1 MKFSI
6 LLYDPGHCAGIFFC
20 YCNYFAGYSIF
31 VAVINYLCACLIKN
45 NALQTGYQQKTNMK
59 NLVSIAAIAVFAVST
74 FSFSGCARGEDDPF
88 LTFHSRDARL
98 TQEWKLVSFTGTSV
112 ETIDGAETN
121 IEYTYDGTNLY
132 TTINGITTSATY
144 EFTMEVKANGEVF
157 SVESMNDIDTGDPLS
172 QSSKTS
178 FWYWG
183 DDDKN
188 KTAVYL
194 DLTGVFSGVLV
205 YDIPRLAYND
215 MTLAVS
221 YSDNY
226 TFGDSASSLNLN
238 YELMFEV
245 ILP

>member
-1 MKFSI
+1 MK
-6 LLYDPGHCAGIFFC
+6 
-20 YCNYFAGYSIF
+20 
-31 VAVINYLCACLIKN
+31 
-45 NALQTGYQQKTNMK
+45 K
-59 NLVSIAAIAVFAVST
+59 NLSITTLAFIAVSALT
-74 FSFSGCARGEDDPF
+74 FSSCKRGENDPF
-88 LTFHSRDARL
+88 LTFHTRDARL
-98 TQEWKLVSFTGTSV
+98 TQEWKLVSFNGTSV
-112 ETIDGAETN
+112 ETIDGVETN

-132 TTINGITTSATY
+132 TTINGNTNSATY
-144 EFTMEVKANGEVF
+144 SFTMEIKADGEVF
-157 SVESMNDIDTGDPLS
+157 SVESMDDINTGDPLS

-194 DLTGVFSGVLV
+194 DLTGIFSGILV

-215 MTLAVS
+215 MNLNVS

-226 TFGDSASSLNLN
+226 TLGASAGSLNLS
-238 YELMFEV
+238 YDLEFEV